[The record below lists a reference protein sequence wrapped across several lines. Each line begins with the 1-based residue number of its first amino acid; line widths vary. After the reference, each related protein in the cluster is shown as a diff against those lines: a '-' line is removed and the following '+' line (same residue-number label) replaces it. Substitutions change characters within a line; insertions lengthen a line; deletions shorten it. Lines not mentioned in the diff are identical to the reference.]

1 MINKQSNR
9 RSLWTASA
17 VIAGL
22 AFLLAILIYNGL
34 HAKNIEASSGETI
47 KICHQKVNS
56 DVSQNEID
64 TILFL
69 HTNDRHFDL
78 NLTEEF
84 SAVISGLRERYNDV
98 FLFDAGDLFVRHPNR
113 WIVNGTPKP
122 DYEWYSLRAHDMIAS
137 LNDQNYDAVTL
148 GNHELAYIQPYT
160 LNALK
165 TAEMPMLAANLEITT
180 PHLPQLKDY
189 VMLESK
195 NGIRIAVLGLSVNNA
210 GFMGVKQMDIYQ
222 TAKKYMMLRDSSHI
236 FLALTHIGLNN
247 DRQLARQFPQLDLII
262 GGHSHDLLKE
272 TLLVSDVLIAHAGGN
287 PHVVSDRHPVLLG
300 KVFVRLENGRITHKW
315 GGVIEITGDY

>member
-1 MINKQSNR
+1 MINYQSNR
-9 RSLWTASA
+9 RSLWAATA

-22 AFLLAILIYNGL
+22 AFLLAVMLYTGL
-34 HAKNIEASSGETI
+34 QAKNTEASYGEDIKRSHQTVNQELSPSG
-47 KICHQKVNS
+47 
-56 DVSQNEID
+56 ID

-122 DYEWYSLRAHDMIAS
+122 DYEWYSQRAHEMIAS
-137 LNDQNYDAVTL
+137 LNDQRYDAVTL

-160 LNALK
+160 LNALQ
-165 TAEMPMLAANLEITT
+165 TAQMPLLAANMEITT
-180 PHLPQLKDY
+180 PHLPPVKDY
-189 VMLESK
+189 VILKSK
-195 NGIRIAVLGLSVNNA
+195 NGIRIAVLGLSVDNA
-210 GFMGVKQMDIYQ
+210 RFMGVKQKDIFQ
-222 TAKKYMMLRDSSHI
+222 TAQDYMMLRDSAHI

-247 DRQLARQFPQLDLII
+247 DRQLASRFPQLDLII

-272 TLLVSDVLIAHAGGN
+272 TLLVNDVLIAHAGGN

-300 KVFVRLENGRITHKW
+300 KVFVRLENGHITHRW
-315 GGVIEITGDY
+315 GEVIEITGDY